1 MIKLTS
7 ILQEIG
13 DASAKKYP
21 WRRSQIGNNPPY
33 YRFTS
38 DSGLEY
44 QVFFS
49 GNYGQ
54 YDVSFHTID
63 KETGHDNPSAMDTH
77 KNEQYRIMATVVDI
91 IKDFKNESPTPL
103 EQLDIL
109 PDKTDYDYGG
119 FDNNR
124 RYRMY
129 AAYIEKLRWD
139 IGDIKDVEYSADDIT
154 IYFDDVQYDTTGI
167 KDR

>member
-1 MIKLTS
+1 
-7 ILQEIG
+7 
-13 DASAKKYP
+13 
-21 WRRSQIGNNPPY
+21 
-33 YRFTS
+33 
-38 DSGLEY
+38 
-44 QVFFS
+44 
-49 GNYGQ
+49 
-54 YDVSFHTID
+54 
-63 KETGHDNPSAMDTH
+63 MDTH

-167 KDR
+167 KDS